1 VAQDA
6 SESGLGVITRR
17 MFVGGLAS
25 VRLPRKHLVLEAIA
39 AERMPHHLVVSGV
52 EPSPFFEVRDYAT
65 ASPELHAILVARGRA
80 LRLENGKFLFSFD
93 SLASRER
100 TWREMSANPEWIAMR
115 QNAAVNEIAL
125 YRTL

>member
-1 VAQDA
+1 
-6 SESGLGVITRR
+6 

-39 AERMPHHLVVSGV
+39 AERMPHRLVVRGV
-52 EPSPFFEVRDYAT
+52 EPSPFFEIRDYGT
-65 ASPELHAILVARGRA
+65 ASLELQSILVARGHA
-80 LRLENGKFLFSFD
+80 LRLENGKFLFPFD

-100 TWREMSANPEWIAMR
+100 AWREMSAKQEWIGMR
-115 QNAAVNEIAL
+115 QNAVVNEIAL